1 MKLDKKMDI
10 YKTASE
16 KLKELKIWAQV
27 KSPKKLQP
35 ILSYALDWLSPELL
49 GTGFRML
56 ELSEGQMKAVIPAFK
71 TNLDWQKEIHL
82 GLVTNAANEMVRA
95 FLQKQMP
102 ESFFKITAVDFQ
114 IIKKQKWTQEIQLI
128 MNWEQNSLDD
138 FFIQLQL
145 KKKSEI
151 TFEIK
156 VTSENQ
162 KKQDI
167 LNVHI
172 WVEAVSLIN

>member
-1 MKLDKKMDI
+1 MKIDKKLDI

-56 ELSEGQMKAVIPAFK
+56 EVSDGQMKALIPAHK

-82 GLVTNAANEMVRA
+82 GLVTNAACEMARS

-102 ESFFKITAVDFQ
+102 ESFFKITALDFKVT
-114 IIKKQKWTQEIQLI
+114 KKQKWQQDLQLL
-128 MNWEQNSLDD
+128 MSWEQSSLDD
-138 FFIQLQL
+138 FFIQLQM
-145 KKKSEI
+145 KKKSDI
-151 TFEIK
+151 NFEIK
-156 VTSENQ
+156 IISENQ
-162 KKQDI
+162 KKQDSLSI
-167 LNVHI
+167 HI
-172 WVEAVSLIN
+172 FIEAISLIN